1 MTTSVVSGSREKTIK
16 ELINLENSTAS
27 PTNSEAVKVG
37 GYRGFLAFIK
47 AVEDSAG
54 TLDVKFQSK
63 HPRLDEWFNIPN
75 AAIAQLSANGS
86 VMIAVGAYLE
96 AVANEAVPAIIG
108 TKIRAV
114 ATLTGE
120 WTYSVDLILVS

>member
-1 MTTSVVSGSREKTIK
+1 MVDYSGGKFIPQIINETTSTTSPK
-16 ELINLENSTAS
+16 NSDEVIT
-27 PTNSEAVKVG
+27 G
-37 GYRGFLAFIK
+37 GYRGFLAFIM
-47 AVEDSAG
+47 AVEDIAG
-54 TLDVKFQSK
+54 TLDVKFQSQN
-63 HPRLDEWFNIPN
+63 PRTEDWFDIPN
-75 AAIAQLSANGS
+75 AEITQLSATGN

-114 ATLTGE
+114 ATLTGT